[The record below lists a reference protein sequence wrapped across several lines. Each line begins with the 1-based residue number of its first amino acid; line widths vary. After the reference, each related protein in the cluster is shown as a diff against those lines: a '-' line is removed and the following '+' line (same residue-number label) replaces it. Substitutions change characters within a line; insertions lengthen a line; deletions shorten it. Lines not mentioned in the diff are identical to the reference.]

1 MVSACLL
8 LYHPLGFQ
16 PADKIQKVLDSGDG
30 FMEIPTANLPA
41 YAGDRIFM
49 LLPENAVSRQ
59 AAMDLMNDSLW
70 HNLPAVKNGYV
81 YIVEAN
87 KWN

>member
-1 MVSACLL
+1 
-8 LYHPLGFQ
+8 
-16 PADKIQKVLDSGDG
+16 
-30 FMEIPTANLPA
+30 
-41 YAGDRIFM
+41 M

-87 KWN
+87 EWNFGDALIREKVLDMLPNLLRRTP